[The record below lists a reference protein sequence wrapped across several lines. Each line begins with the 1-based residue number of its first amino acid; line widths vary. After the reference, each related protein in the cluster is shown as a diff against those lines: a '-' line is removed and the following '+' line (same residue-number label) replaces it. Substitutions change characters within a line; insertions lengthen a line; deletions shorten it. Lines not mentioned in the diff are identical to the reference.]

1 VAEPDTRSATRRDAP
16 AAGGRSPPH
25 LGCGGA
31 PPGGLANVALRL
43 VLGPRTLLKILPI
56 RWITRIAAAV
66 MVTLSALSVVALVV
80 E

>member
-1 VAEPDTRSATRRDAP
+1 V
-16 AAGGRSPPH
+16 
-25 LGCGGA
+25 
-31 PPGGLANVALRL
+31 
-43 VLGPRTLLKILPI
+43 LKILPI